1 MANRFENKVRIL
13 DMIRELG
20 RASRPMLSES
30 LDINLPTI
38 SNLTKELIDAKLIT
52 GDGFEKSEGGRRAE
66 LLILNPGFATVIG
79 LEMGLTGI
87 RGVLADLGGNV
98 LDRVQ
103 GPDEM
108 PAGKDPMVEALLQVA
123 ESLKARAPAQRKPIG
138 VGLAISG
145 LTDENGR
152 ISREFPHRE
161 DWKDIPLAQQL
172 EQRLGIPAQIG
183 NDVQAATLAE
193 RRHGGARGMRDM
205 LFLSINQGIACGIV
219 VDGRLYVGATRNAG
233 EFGHTIVDPS
243 GPICYCG
250 NYGCLESLASPSAVL
265 DQALQAIR
273 KGVQSSVANA
283 ANVNGKTVN
292 TEAVFRAADDGD
304 RLATNVVTR
313 AGEYIGLGLANLV
326 NFFNPELIVFGG
338 EVLVHGYRVFNEAIE
353 RTFRARVLPI
363 LQQPTRII
371 PSALGRDA
379 AAVGGS
385 MLIFE
390 SLFDEPDKL
399 FAVSE
404 GRALPLGSDEEARG
418 RGGEKA
424 RARGRKSP
432 EKDRIMRESEQRI
445 SRWRRWAV
453 GRPAAKE
460 K

>member
-103 GPDEM
+103 GPDEI
-108 PAGKDPMVEALLQVA
+108 ALEKDAMVESLLQVA
-123 ESLKARAPAQRKPIG
+123 EMLKSRAPAQRKPIG
-138 VGLAISG
+138 VGLGISG

-161 DWKDIPLAQQL
+161 LWKDVPLAQLL
-172 EQRLGIPAQIG
+172 EQRLGLPAQLG
-183 NDVQAATLAE
+183 NDVQSATLAE
-193 RRHGGARGMRDM
+193 RRHGGARGARD
-205 LFLSINQGIACGIV
+205 LLYLSISHGIACGIV

-233 EFGHTIVDPS
+233 EFGHTIVEPS

-250 NYGCLESLASPSAVL
+250 NYGCLESLASPSAVVN
-265 DQALQAIR
+265 QALDAIR
-273 KGVQSSVANA
+273 KGVQSSMGSATSLNLKSISA
-283 ANVNGKTVN
+283 EN
-292 TEAVFRAADDGD
+292 VFRAADEGD

-313 AGEYIGLGLANLV
+313 AAEYIGLGLANLV
-326 NFFNPELIVFGG
+326 NFFNPETIVFGG

-363 LQQPTRII
+363 LQQPTRIQI
-371 PSALGRDA
+371 SALGRDA
-379 AAVGGS
+379 VAIGGS

-390 SLFDEPDKL
+390 SLFDEPEKL

-404 GRALPLGSDEEARG
+404 GRPLKVGHEA
-418 RGGEKA
+418 EKPPDK
-424 RARGRKSP
+424 RGRKQRFQSVK
-432 EKDRIMRESEQRI
+432 EVEQGL
-445 SRWRRWAV
+445 SRWRRLSMNRQAT
-453 GRPAAKE
+453 RDR
-460 K
+460 